1 MDALTT
7 AMPMEADDLPPDD
20 AIAIIGMACNYPGG
34 PNPDLLWDTIRNGNS
49 AVREVPPDRW
59 SADFYSEDRNQSGK
73 TTSRWGGF
81 LPSPFPSGFDAA
93 FFDIPPI
100 EAQAL
105 DPQQRLLLE
114 VGWRALEDAGI
125 VTDPDNGRPIGVFV
139 AISTTDYHGAKLWQP
154 GLAAIDPFTATGASF
169 AAAAGRLS
177 YSFGFNG
184 PCLAIDTAC
193 SSSLVAFHTACQSL
207 RLGECEAALVAGVNA
222 LLTPNLF
229 VCLSKMGL
237 MSSDGRC
244 KTFDADGNGYV
255 RAEGCGALVLRPY
268 GQAVRNG
275 ERILAVCLGSAV
287 NQDGRSN
294 GLTAP
299 SRVAQERVIGQAL
312 ARAGLQFG
320 DIDYVEAH
328 GTGTPLGDAVELNAL
343 AATYARD
350 RDRSAPLLVG
360 SVKTNIGHLEAGAGM
375 AGLIKTVQCLRHGE
389 ISPHL
394 NLQRPTPHLDWDNTA
409 LTVPTELTQWPAT
422 GRPRRAGVSSFGFS
436 GTNAH
441 VILQAAPA
449 TRPRSE
455 VRADA
460 VVLPIS
466 ARTQAALDEHA
477 AALADWLTAAPRN
490 LADVG
495 YTLAAGRKV
504 FAHRLAVVGA
514 TAAELAT
521 ALRGGSTAPN
531 PDDRLRSRLTELARL
546 WTNGTSVDWARLY
559 RASDARVVSMPGHP
573 FQRQSHWSDPVVPP
587 TVAGPAHR
595 RTEKPVRP
603 AGVAAWRRVIDEEA
617 RRLLSDQTLP
627 PLDPRLPLREQG
639 LTSLMGV
646 ELRRVLES
654 FLGGSVSATV
664 FYNYP
669 SIDLMAAFLASGEAD
684 GTTSDQAERP
694 PAAPATGRWMEDDFG
709 FLDAMSTQDLVDVIE
724 REVKLE

>member
-1 MDALTT
+1 MDSLTT
-7 AMPMEADDLPPDD
+7 AMSMDDSDLPPDD
-20 AIAIIGMACNYPGG
+20 AIAIVGMACNYPGG
-34 PNPDLLWDTIRNGNS
+34 QNPDLFWDTIRNGRS
-49 AVREVPPDRW
+49 AVGEVPPDRW
-59 SADFYSEDRNQSGK
+59 SADFYSADRDQTGK

-114 VGWRALEDAGI
+114 VGWRALEDSGI

-154 GLAAIDPFTATGASF
+154 GLTAIDPFTATGASF

-237 MSSDGRC
+237 MSRDGLC

-255 RAEGCGALVLRPY
+255 RAEGCGALVLRKY

-299 SRVAQERVIGQAL
+299 SGVAQERVIGQAL
-312 ARAGLQFG
+312 ARAGLEFG
-320 DIDYVEAH
+320 DVDYVEAH

-343 AATYARD
+343 AGTYAQG

-360 SVKTNIGHLEAGAGM
+360 SVKTNIGHLEAGAGI

-389 ISPHL
+389 IPPHL
-394 NLQRPTPHLDWDNTA
+394 NLRRRTPHLDWDNTA
-409 LTVPTELTQWPAT
+409 LTVPMELTSWPVT

-449 TRPRSE
+449 DRPTSGARSE
-455 VRADA
+455 I

-466 ARTQAALDEHA
+466 ARNVAALDEYA
-477 AALADWLTAAPRN
+477 ATLADWLTSAPRN

-495 YTLAAGRKV
+495 YTLAVRRKE
-504 FAHRLAVVGA
+504 FAHRRAVVGA
-514 TAAELAT
+514 TAAELAS
-521 ALRGGSTAPN
+521 ALRGGATAPKQ
-531 PDDRLRSRLTELARL
+531 DDRLRSRLTELSRL

-559 RASDARVVSMPGHP
+559 GSSGARVISMPGHP
-573 FQRQSHWSDPVVPP
+573 FQRQPHWSDPVAPP
-587 TVAGPAHR
+587 TVAGPTDR
-595 RTEKPVRP
+595 RTEPRMRPV
-603 AGVAAWRRVIDEEA
+603 GVAAWRRVIDEEA
-617 RRLLSDQTLP
+617 RRLLSDQKLP
-627 PLDPRLPLREQG
+627 PLDPHRPLREQG

-654 FLGGSVSATV
+654 FLDRSVSATV

-669 SIDLMAAFLASGEAD
+669 SIDLMAAFLASPEAD
-684 GTTSDQAERP
+684 GNSSGQAERP
-694 PAAPATGRWMEDDFG
+694 QATGGWMEEDFG
-709 FLDAMSTQDLVDVIE
+709 LLDAMSTQDLVDVIE